1 MRSYRYGEKGKEESS
16 EIQAKEYGVGIGS
29 AAGLPQKEEADYRLN
44 LTFTI
49 VSHCRKFCLGFTIA
63 NESLQQKLRDDDWEP
78 GHAYIG
84 HDFLLR
90 PRTRWTSL
98 MACAF

>member
-49 VSHCRKFCLGFTIA
+49 VSALPKILSRLHHRQRIASAEIARRRLGAGTCLHRT
-63 NESLQQKLRDDDWEP
+63 Q
-78 GHAYIG
+78 
-84 HDFLLR
+84 FLVAPAHPLD
-90 PRTRWTSL
+90 
-98 MACAF
+98 